1 MGDDLFNSATIENMA
16 NKPRARWTR
25 DPPGVIPLW
34 LADTDFGVPE
44 EIKAAVIAAVENENT
59 FYNFYDKT
67 AEEAM
72 AAKVTRLNN
81 VEATAE
87 DILVTPGVMP
97 GMWMALK
104 HACTPGDNAVI
115 TNPMY
120 DPFKHMTT
128 NICGFETVE
137 WGLDVEEG
145 YRFDPDG
152 LNEAINDRTRLIFV
166 CNPHNPCGRAMT
178 EEELKGVADIA
189 VDNQIVV
196 MVDELWE
203 DVVFDGRP
211 HVSLASLSPE
221 IEALTMTEYGFSK
234 SYGVAGLQV
243 AYLCATNKE
252 MMADIRKKSRHVFHG
267 ATNPSKASA
276 PVMLDDTLDW
286 WRKAQMEHLTKIR
299 GLCEKRL
306 GEIPGVHLPKLEG
319 TYLMYPKFDYGMTS
333 QELNKHMFEEARV
346 SLAVGTNY
354 GSKGEGHLRM
364 GIATSEAI
372 MDEALDRISDALE
385 KLR

>member
-1 MGDDLFNSATIENMA
+1 MGDELFNSATIEMML
-16 NKPRARWTR
+16 KTPRARWTR
-25 DPPGVIPLW
+25 DPPDVIPLW

-44 EIKAAVIAAVENENT
+44 EIKAAVIAAVDQENT
-59 FYNFYDKT
+59 FYNFFDRT

-72 AAKVTRLNN
+72 AEKVTRVNH
-81 VEATAE
+81 VEAAAE
-87 DILVTPGVMP
+87 DILVTPGVIP

-104 HACTPGDNAVI
+104 HALGPGDNAVI

-137 WGLDVEEG
+137 WGLDVEDG

-178 EEELKGVADIA
+178 KEELKGIADIA
-189 VDNQIVV
+189 VDNDIVV

-211 HVSLASLSPE
+211 HVSLASLNPE
-221 IEALTMTEYGFSK
+221 IERLTMTEYGFSK

-252 MMADIRKKSRHVFHG
+252 MMADIRKKSHHVFHG
-267 ATNPSKASA
+267 ATNPSKAAA
-276 PVMLDDTLDW
+276 PVMLDSTLDW

-299 GLCEKRL
+299 AMCEERL
-306 GEIPGVHLPKLEG
+306 GEYPGVHLPKLEA

-333 QELNKHMFEEARV
+333 QKLNKYLIEEARV
-346 SLAVGTNY
+346 SLATGTNY

-372 MDEALDRISDALE
+372 MDEALDRVTNALE
-385 KLR
+385 RLR